1 MADELYLSNVTG
13 LLDVDAFVKSLTQAK
28 QKELQKIAKDKAL
41 HQAKA
46 SSISNLLSGIKD
58 LKDFVS
64 SLNIDKPFQ
73 GKSVSVSDS
82 SVISAQASANTP
94 NLTLKVKVNQLSQAE
109 MRLSTGGVSSLE
121 DTLSSATFTLRYYTS
136 GTAYEET
143 TINFSGGKLND
154 LVNAINSSQNRVQAS
169 VFFDGSSYK
178 LLLSEKDVGASTKE
192 TIKSPEGAEDSV
204 IEIASGSLP
213 SELGYLKTLQEAK
226 NAQLELPGGSILTSP
241 TNTFKDVL
249 PGLTITAQKT
259 STDYVSIT
267 ISDDLSGSKKA
278 ISDLL
283 NKINGVLDLLKPM
296 TEKGGLFQGN
306 SALVQIKAS
315 LFRLTKPLQELGL
328 VNIGDDGKYSLRS
341 EAYDELLSQ
350 GKVEDVKKALASVKE
365 GLSNYLEGLAK
376 TFTAYKNAEDQAIS
390 RLDKKTE
397 ELKAS
402 LSKEEKKLRL
412 IFSKIEALMNQ
423 NEALKT
429 RLESFVKGLSET
441 SKR

>member
-28 QKELQKIAKDKAL
+28 QKELQKIAQNKAL

-46 SSISNLLSGIKD
+46 SSISNLLSGIND

-64 SLNIDKPFQ
+64 SLNIDTPFQ

-94 NLTLKVKVNQLSQAE
+94 NLTLKVKVKQLSQSE
-109 MRLSTGGVSSLE
+109 MRLSTGGVTSLE

-136 GTAYEET
+136 DSAYEET

-178 LLLSEKDVGASTKE
+178 LLLAEKDVGASTKE
-192 TIKSPEGAEDSV
+192 SAGGSV

-213 SELGYLKTLQEAK
+213 SPLGSLTTFQEAK
-226 NAQLELPGGSILTSP
+226 NAQLELPSGSILTSP

-249 PGLTITAQKT
+249 PGLNITAQKI
-259 STDYVSIT
+259 STDYVSLT
-267 ISDDLSGSKKA
+267 INDDLSGGKKA

-283 NKINGVLDLLKPM
+283 NRINGVLDLLKPM

-328 VNIGDDGKYSLRS
+328 INIGDDGKYALRS
-341 EAYDELLSQ
+341 EAYDQLVSQ
-350 GKVEDVKKALASVKE
+350 GNVEDVKKALASVKE

-390 RLDKKTE
+390 RLDKKAE
-397 ELKAS
+397 ELTAS

-423 NEALKT
+423 NETLKT

-441 SKR
+441 SKQ

>member
-28 QKELQKIAKDKAL
+28 QKELQKIARDKAL

-58 LKDFVS
+58 LKDFVL
-64 SLNIDKPFQ
+64 SLNIDTLFQ

-109 MRLSTGGVSSLE
+109 MRLSTGGVTSLE
-121 DTLSSATFTLRYYTS
+121 DTLSAATFTLRYYTS
-136 GTAYEET
+136 ESAYEET

-169 VFFDGSSYK
+169 IFFDGGSYK
-178 LLLSEKDVGASTKE
+178 LLLAEKDVGASTKE
-192 TIKSPEGAEDSV
+192 SAGGSV

-213 SELGYLKTLQEAK
+213 SPLGSLTTLQEAK
-226 NAQLELPGGSILTSP
+226 NAQLELPSGSKLTSP

-249 PGLTITAQKT
+249 PGLNITAQKT
-259 STDYVSIT
+259 STDYVSLT
-267 ISDDLSGSKKA
+267 INDDLSGGKKA

-315 LFRLTKPLQELGL
+315 LFRLTKPLQKLGL
-328 VNIGDDGKYSLRS
+328 INIGDDGKYSLRS
-341 EAYDELLSQ
+341 EAYDQLVSQ

-390 RLDKKTE
+390 RLDKRAE
-397 ELKAS
+397 ELRAS

-412 IFSKIEALMNQ
+412 IFSKIEALMNR

-441 SKR
+441 TKK

>member
-1 MADELYLSNVTG
+1 MANQLYLSNVTG

-28 QKELQKIAKDKAL
+28 QKELQKIAQDKAL

-46 SSISNLLSGIKD
+46 SSISNFLSGIKD

-64 SLNIDKPFQ
+64 SLNIDTPFQ
-73 GKSVSVSDS
+73 GKSVSVSDT
-82 SVISAQASANTP
+82 SVISAQASPNTP

-109 MRLSTGGVSSLE
+109 MSLSTGGVSSLE

-136 GTAYEET
+136 GSAYEET
-143 TINFSGGKLND
+143 TINFSGGKLNQ
-154 LVNAINSSQNRVQAS
+154 LVEAINSSQNRVQAS
-169 VFFDGSSYK
+169 VFFDGGSYK

-192 TIKSPEGAEDSV
+192 SAGGSV

-213 SELGYLKTLQEAK
+213 SPLGSLTTLQEAK
-226 NAQLELPGGSILTSP
+226 NAQLELPSGSILTSP

-249 PGLTITAQKT
+249 PGLNITAQKT
-259 STDYVSIT
+259 STDYVSLT
-267 ISDDLSGSKKA
+267 INDDLSGGKKA

-283 NKINGVLDLLKPM
+283 NKINGVLDILKPM

-306 SALVQIKAS
+306 SALVQSKTS

-328 VNIGDDGKYSLRS
+328 INIGDDGKYALRG
-341 EAYDELLSQ
+341 EAYDQLVSK
-350 GKVEDVKKALASVKE
+350 GKVEDVKKALSSVKE
-365 GLSNYLEGLAK
+365 GLSNYLEGLEK
-376 TFTAYKNAEDQAIS
+376 TFTAYKNTEDQAIS
-390 RLDKKTE
+390 SLDKRAE
-397 ELKAS
+397 ELTVS

-423 NEALKT
+423 NETLKT

-441 SKR
+441 SKK

>member
-1 MADELYLSNVTG
+1 MANQLYLSNVTG
-13 LLDVDAFVKSLTQAK
+13 LLDVDAFVKSLTLAK
-28 QKELQKIAKDKAL
+28 QKSLQKIAQDKAL

-109 MRLSTGGVSSLE
+109 MRLSTGGVTSLE
-121 DTLSSATFTLRYYTS
+121 DTLSSVTFTLRYYTS
-136 GTAYEET
+136 DFAYEET

-178 LLLSEKDVGASTKE
+178 LLLAEKDVGASTKE
-192 TIKSPEGAEDSV
+192 TSAGGSV

-213 SELGYLKTLQEAK
+213 SELGTLTTLQEAK
-226 NAQLELPGGSILTSP
+226 NAQLELPSGSILTSP

-249 PGLTITAQKT
+249 PGLNITAQKT
-259 STDYVSIT
+259 STDYVSLT
-267 ISDDLSGSKKA
+267 INDDLSGGKKA

-283 NKINGVLDLLKPM
+283 NKINGVLDILKPM

-328 VNIGDDGKYSLRS
+328 INIGDDGKYTLRS
-341 EAYDELLSQ
+341 EAYDQLVSQ
-350 GKVEDVKKALASVKE
+350 GNVEDVKKALASVKE

-376 TFTAYKNAEDQAIS
+376 TFTAYKNAEDKAIS
-390 RLDKKTE
+390 RLDKKAE
-397 ELKAS
+397 ELTAS

-423 NEALKT
+423 NETLKT

-441 SKR
+441 SKQ

>member
-28 QKELQKIAKDKAL
+28 QKELQKIAQDKAL

-143 TINFSGGKLND
+143 TVNFSGGTLND

-178 LLLSEKDVGASTKE
+178 LLLAEKDVGASTKE
-192 TIKSPEGAEDSV
+192 TSALDSV

-213 SELGYLKTLQEAK
+213 SELGSLTTLQEAK
-226 NAQLELPGGSILTSP
+226 NAQLELPSGSILTSP

-267 ISDDLSGSKKA
+267 ISDDLSGGKKA

-328 VNIGDDGKYSLRS
+328 INIGDDGKYSLRS
-341 EAYDELLSQ
+341 EAYDQLLSQ

>member
-28 QKELQKIAKDKAL
+28 QKELQKIAQDKAL

-46 SSISNLLSGIKD
+46 SSISNFLSGIKD

-121 DTLSSATFTLRYYTS
+121 ATLSSATFTLRYYTS
-136 GTAYEET
+136 DSAYEET

-192 TIKSPEGAEDSV
+192 SAGGPV

-213 SELGYLKTLQEAK
+213 SPLGSLTTLQEAK
-226 NAQLELPGGSILTSP
+226 NAQLELPSGSILTSP

-259 STDYVSIT
+259 STDYVSLT
-267 ISDDLSGSKKA
+267 INDDLSGGKKA

-315 LFRLTKPLQELGL
+315 LFRITKPLQELGL
-328 VNIGDDGKYSLRS
+328 INIGDDGKYALRG
-341 EAYDELLSQ
+341 EAYDQLVSQ
-350 GKVEDVKKALASVKE
+350 GKVEDVKKALSSVKE
-365 GLSNYLEGLAK
+365 GLSNYLEGLEK

-390 RLDKKTE
+390 RLDKKAE
-397 ELKAS
+397 ELTAS

-423 NEALKT
+423 NETLKT

-441 SKR
+441 SKQ

>member
-1 MADELYLSNVTG
+1 MANQLYLNNVTG
-13 LLDVDAFVKSLTQAK
+13 ILDVDAFVKSLTQAK
-28 QKELQKIAKDKAL
+28 QKELQKIAQNKAL

-46 SSISNLLSGIKD
+46 SSISNFLSGIKD

-82 SVISAQASANTP
+82 SVISAQASDNTP
-94 NLTLKVKVNQLSQAE
+94 NLTLKVKVNQLSQTE

-121 DTLSSATFTLRYYTS
+121 ATLSSANFTLRYYTS
-136 GTAYEET
+136 DSAYEET
-143 TINFSGGKLND
+143 TINFSGGKLNQ
-154 LVNAINSSQNRVQAS
+154 LVEAINSSQNRVQAS
-169 VFFDGSSYK
+169 VFFDGGSYK

-192 TIKSPEGAEDSV
+192 SAGGSV

-213 SELGYLKTLQEAK
+213 SPLGSLTTLQEAK
-226 NAQLELPGGSILTSP
+226 NAQLELPSGSILTSP

-249 PGLTITAQKT
+249 PGLTITAHKT
-259 STDYVSIT
+259 STDYVSLT
-267 ISDDLSGSKKA
+267 INDDLSGGKRA

-283 NKINGVLDLLKPM
+283 NKINGVLDLLKTM

-306 SALVQIKAS
+306 SALVQIKTS

-328 VNIGDDGKYSLRS
+328 INIGDDGKYALRG
-341 EAYDELLSQ
+341 EAYDQLVSQ
-350 GKVEDVKKALASVKE
+350 GKVEDVKRALSSVKE
-365 GLSNYLEGLAK
+365 GLSNYLEGLEK
-376 TFTAYKNAEDQAIS
+376 TFTAYKNTEDQAIS
-390 RLDKKTE
+390 RLNKRAE
-397 ELKAS
+397 ELTAS

-412 IFSKIEALMNQ
+412 IFSKFEALMNQ
-423 NEALKT
+423 NETLKT

-441 SKR
+441 SKK

>member
-1 MADELYLSNVTG
+1 MANQLYLSNVTG

-28 QKELQKIAKDKAL
+28 QKELQKIAQNKAL

-46 SSISNLLSGIKD
+46 SSISNFLSGIKD

-136 GTAYEET
+136 DSAYEET

-169 VFFDGSSYK
+169 VFFDGDSYK

-192 TIKSPEGAEDSV
+192 SAGGSV

-213 SELGYLKTLQEAK
+213 SLLGSLTTLQEAK
-226 NAQLELPGGSILTSP
+226 NAQLELPSGSILTSP

-259 STDYVSIT
+259 STDYVSLT
-267 ISDDLSGSKKA
+267 ISDDLSGGKKA

-306 SALVQIKAS
+306 SALVQIKTS

-328 VNIGDDGKYSLRS
+328 INIGDDGKYALRG
-341 EAYDELLSQ
+341 EAYDQLVSQ
-350 GKVEDVKKALASVKE
+350 GKVEDVKKALSSVKE
-365 GLSNYLEGLAK
+365 GLSNYLEVLEK
-376 TFTAYKNAEDQAIS
+376 TFTAYKNTEDQAIS
-390 RLDKKTE
+390 RLDKRAE
-397 ELKAS
+397 ELTVS

-423 NEALKT
+423 NETLKT

-441 SKR
+441 SKK

>member
-1 MADELYLSNVTG
+1 MANQLYLNNVTG
-13 LLDVDAFVKSLTQAK
+13 LLDVDAFVKSLTQVK
-28 QKELQKIAKDKAL
+28 QKELQKIAQDKAL

-46 SSISNLLSGIKD
+46 SSISNFLSGIKD

-94 NLTLKVKVNQLSQAE
+94 NLTLKVKVNQLSQTE

-136 GTAYEET
+136 GSAYEET

-154 LVNAINSSQNRVQAS
+154 LVNAINSSQNQVQAS
-169 VFFDGSSYK
+169 VFFDGGSYK
-178 LLLSEKDVGASTKE
+178 LILSEKDVGASTKE
-192 TIKSPEGAEDSV
+192 SAGGSV

-213 SELGYLKTLQEAK
+213 SPLGSLTTLQEAK
-226 NAQLELPGGSILTSP
+226 NAQLELPSGSILTSP

-249 PGLTITAQKT
+249 PGLNITAQKT
-259 STDYVSIT
+259 STDYVSLT
-267 ISDDLSGSKKA
+267 INDDLSGGKKA

-306 SALVQIKAS
+306 SALVQIKTS

-328 VNIGDDGKYSLRS
+328 INIGDDGKYALRG
-341 EAYDELLSQ
+341 EAYDQLVSK
-350 GKVEDVKKALASVKE
+350 GKVEDVKKALSSVKE
-365 GLSNYLEGLAK
+365 GLSNYLEGLEK
-376 TFTAYKNAEDQAIS
+376 TFTAYKNTEDQAIS
-390 RLDKKTE
+390 SLDKRAE
-397 ELKAS
+397 ELTVS

-423 NEALKT
+423 NETLKT

-441 SKR
+441 SKK

>member
-1 MADELYLSNVTG
+1 MADQLYLNNVTG

-28 QKELQKIAKDKAL
+28 QKELQKIAQDKAL

-46 SSISNLLSGIKD
+46 SSISNFLSGIKD

-64 SLNIDKPFQ
+64 SLNIDTPFQ

-94 NLTLKVKVNQLSQAE
+94 NLTLKVKVNQLSQSE

-136 GTAYEET
+136 GSAYEET

-169 VFFDGSSYK
+169 VFFDGGSYN

-192 TIKSPEGAEDSV
+192 SAGGSV
-204 IEIASGSLP
+204 IEIATGSLP
-213 SELGYLKTLQEAK
+213 SPLGTLTTLQEAK
-226 NAQLELPGGSILTSP
+226 NAKLELPSGSVLTSP
-241 TNTFKDVL
+241 TNTFKDIL
-249 PGLTITAQKT
+249 PGLNITAQKT
-259 STDYVSIT
+259 STDYVSLT
-267 ISDDLSGSKKA
+267 INDDLSGGKKA

-306 SALVQIKAS
+306 SALVQIKTS

-328 VNIGDDGKYSLRS
+328 INIGDDGKYALRG
-341 EAYDELLSQ
+341 EAYDQLVSQ

-376 TFTAYKNAEDQAIS
+376 TFTAYKNTEDQAIS
-390 RLDKKTE
+390 RLDKKAE
-397 ELKAS
+397 ELTAS
-402 LSKEEKKLRL
+402 LRKEEKKLRL

-441 SKR
+441 SKQ

>member
-1 MADELYLSNVTG
+1 MANQLYLSNVTG

-28 QKELQKIAKDKAL
+28 QKELQKIARDKAL

-46 SSISNLLSGIKD
+46 SSISNFLSGIKD

-136 GTAYEET
+136 DSAYEET

-169 VFFDGSSYK
+169 VFFDGDSYK
-178 LLLSEKDVGASTKE
+178 LILSEKDVGASTKE
-192 TIKSPEGAEDSV
+192 TSAGGSV

-213 SELGYLKTLQEAK
+213 SPLGSLTTFQEAK
-226 NAQLELPGGSILTSP
+226 NAQLELPSGSILTSP

-259 STDYVSIT
+259 STDYVSLT
-267 ISDDLSGSKKA
+267 INDDLSGGKKT

-306 SALVQIKAS
+306 SALVQIKTS

-328 VNIGDDGKYSLRS
+328 INIGNDGKYSLRS
-341 EAYDELLSQ
+341 EAYDQLVSQ

-365 GLSNYLEGLAK
+365 GLSNYLEGLEK
-376 TFTAYKNAEDQAIS
+376 TFTAYKNTEDQAIS
-390 RLDKKTE
+390 RLNKRAE
-397 ELKAS
+397 ELTAS

-423 NEALKT
+423 NEALKI
-429 RLESFVKGLSET
+429 RLESFVKGLSEM

>member
-1 MADELYLSNVTG
+1 MANQLYLSNVTG

-28 QKELQKIAKDKAL
+28 QKELQKIAQDKAL

-46 SSISNLLSGIKD
+46 SSISNFLSGIKD

-64 SLNIDKPFQ
+64 SLNIDTPFQ
-73 GKSVSVSDS
+73 GKSVSVSDT
-82 SVISAQASANTP
+82 SVISAQASPNTP

-109 MRLSTGGVSSLE
+109 MSLSTGGVSSLE

-136 GTAYEET
+136 GSAYEET
-143 TINFSGGKLND
+143 TINFSGGKLNQ
-154 LVNAINSSQNRVQAS
+154 LVEAINSSQNRVQAS
-169 VFFDGSSYK
+169 VFFDGGSYK

-192 TIKSPEGAEDSV
+192 SAGGSV

-213 SELGYLKTLQEAK
+213 SPLGSLTTLQEAK
-226 NAQLELPGGSILTSP
+226 NAQLELPSGSILTSP

-249 PGLTITAQKT
+249 PGLNITAQKT
-259 STDYVSIT
+259 STDYVSLT
-267 ISDDLSGSKKA
+267 INDDLSGGKKA

-283 NKINGVLDLLKPM
+283 NKINGVLDILKPM

-306 SALVQIKAS
+306 SALVQSKTS

-328 VNIGDDGKYSLRS
+328 INIGDDGKYALRG
-341 EAYDELLSQ
+341 EAYDQLVSQ
-350 GKVEDVKKALASVKE
+350 GKVEDVKKALSSVKE
-365 GLSNYLEGLAK
+365 GLSNYLEGLEK
-376 TFTAYKNAEDQAIS
+376 TFTAYKNTEDQAIS
-390 RLDKKTE
+390 RLDKRAE
-397 ELKAS
+397 ELTVS

-423 NEALKT
+423 NETLKT

-441 SKR
+441 SKK

>member
-28 QKELQKIAKDKAL
+28 QKELQKIAQDKAL

-46 SSISNLLSGIKD
+46 SSISNFLSGIKD

-94 NLTLKVKVNQLSQAE
+94 NLTLKVKVNQLSQTE

-121 DTLSSATFTLRYYTS
+121 DTLSSATFTLRYYTNDS
-136 GTAYEET
+136 AYEET

-169 VFFDGSSYK
+169 VFFDGGSYK
-178 LLLSEKDVGASTKE
+178 LLLAEKDVGASTKE
-192 TIKSPEGAEDSV
+192 SAGGSV

-213 SELGYLKTLQEAK
+213 SELGSLTTLQEAK
-226 NAQLELPGGSILTSP
+226 NAQLELPSGSILTSP

-249 PGLTITAQKT
+249 PGLNITAQKT
-259 STDYVSIT
+259 STDYVSLT
-267 ISDDLSGSKKA
+267 INDDLSGGKRA

-328 VNIGDDGKYSLRS
+328 INIGDDGKYALRG
-341 EAYDELLSQ
+341 EAYDQLVSQ
-350 GKVEDVKKALASVKE
+350 GKVEDVKKALSSVKE
-365 GLSNYLEGLAK
+365 GLSNYLEGLEK
-376 TFTAYKNAEDQAIS
+376 TFTAYKNTEDQAIS
-390 RLDKKTE
+390 RLDKRAE
-397 ELKAS
+397 ELTAS

-423 NEALKT
+423 NETLKT

-441 SKR
+441 SKQ

>member
-1 MADELYLSNVTG
+1 MADELYLNNVTG

-28 QKELQKIAKDKAL
+28 QKELQKIAQDKAL

-136 GTAYEET
+136 DSAYEET
-143 TINFSGGKLND
+143 TINFSGGTLNQ
-154 LVNAINSSQNRVQAS
+154 LVEVINSSQNRVQAS

-192 TIKSPEGAEDSV
+192 TSASSSV
-204 IEIASGSLP
+204 IEIVSGSLP
-213 SELGYLKTLQEAK
+213 SPLGSLRTLQEAK
-226 NAQLELPGGSILTSP
+226 NAKLELPSGSSLTSP
-241 TNTFKDVL
+241 TNTFKDIL

-259 STDYVSIT
+259 STDYVSLT
-267 ISDDLSGSKKA
+267 INDDLSGGKKA

-328 VNIGDDGKYSLRS
+328 INIGDDGKYSLRS
-341 EAYDELLSQ
+341 EAYDQLVSQ
-350 GKVEDVKKALASVKE
+350 GKVEEVKNALASVKE

-376 TFTAYKNAEDQAIS
+376 TFTAYKNVEDQAIS

-397 ELKAS
+397 ELRAS

-429 RLESFVKGLSET
+429 RLESFVKGLSEMR
-441 SKR
+441 KQ

>member
-28 QKELQKIAKDKAL
+28 QKELQKIARDKAL

-143 TINFSGGKLND
+143 TVNFSGGTLND

-192 TIKSPEGAEDSV
+192 TSALGSV

-213 SELGYLKTLQEAK
+213 SPLGSLTTLQEAK

-249 PGLTITAQKT
+249 PG
-259 STDYVSIT
+259 
-267 ISDDLSGSKKA
+267 
-278 ISDLL
+278 
-283 NKINGVLDLLKPM
+283 
-296 TEKGGLFQGN
+296 
-306 SALVQIKAS
+306 
-315 LFRLTKPLQELGL
+315 
-328 VNIGDDGKYSLRS
+328 
-341 EAYDELLSQ
+341 
-350 GKVEDVKKALASVKE
+350 
-365 GLSNYLEGLAK
+365 
-376 TFTAYKNAEDQAIS
+376 
-390 RLDKKTE
+390 
-397 ELKAS
+397 
-402 LSKEEKKLRL
+402 
-412 IFSKIEALMNQ
+412 
-423 NEALKT
+423 
-429 RLESFVKGLSET
+429 
-441 SKR
+441 